1 MADCGTG
8 APFLI
13 VYTAS
18 IKIRN
23 CYPDFCYIR
32 RESEIH
38 KSFVKILLNN

>member
-1 MADCGTG
+1 MDDYGSR
-8 APFLI
+8 APFPI
-13 VYTAS
+13 IYTAS